1 MFDLIFGLFWLI
13 FSLVFFVM
21 WNFVPA
27 DSQSGATSAANV
39 FIIFFIVIGVVITYR
54 GFKKIIANWKT
65 DRKGEVCYGLITDLK
80 FNGTVING
88 VNQYDAYLKIFVE
101 SQGRFV
107 EAHETIGDKTGQ
119 FPVGTYY
126 AVKYYEDDINFA
138 YPVRSFEG
146 LPENA
151 RRAFDSQV
159 IPEEMQYASNDNQYS
174 YDNDPENEYDSNKY
188 NYDYELKR

>member
-1 MFDLIFGLFWLI
+1 MIWYLACFG
-13 FSLVFFVM
+13 SFFH
-21 WNFVPA
+21 WYFLLCGTLLPA

-54 GFKKIIANWKT
+54 GLKKIIANWKT

-146 LPENA
+146 LPENT

-174 YDNDPENEYDSNKY
+174 YDNDQENEYDPNKY
-188 NYDYELKR
+188 NY